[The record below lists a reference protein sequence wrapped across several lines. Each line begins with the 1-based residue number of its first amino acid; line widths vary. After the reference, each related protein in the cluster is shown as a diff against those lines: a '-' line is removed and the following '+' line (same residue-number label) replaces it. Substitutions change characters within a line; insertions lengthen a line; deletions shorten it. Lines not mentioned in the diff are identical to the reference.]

1 MILKRQKNKSNRSLK
16 VIEVIKKSI
25 SQILLKND
33 LPLNP
38 NFRFPLSV
46 VSVDLSSDL
55 RIAYVYISTHEI
67 IDDEEIIKRLESCKK
82 YISDEMN
89 LLVDLKFMPKLIF
102 RNDEQIL
109 NYKKI
114 NELLNSKKVQEDLKK
129 FL

>member
-55 RIAYVYISTHEI
+55 RIAYVYISTHET

-82 YISDEMN
+82 YISTEMN

-129 FL
+129 

>member
-33 LPLNP
+33 LPLYS
-38 NFRFPLSV
+38 NFQFPLSV
-46 VSVDLSSDL
+46 ISVDLSSDL
-55 RIAYVYISTHEI
+55 RIAYIYVSTHEI
-67 IDDEEIIKRLESCKK
+67 IDDEEIINRLDSCKK
-82 YISDEMN
+82 YISSEMN

-102 RNDEQIL
+102 RNDKQIL
-109 NYKKI
+109 SHKKI

-129 FL
+129 

>member
-16 VIEVIKKSI
+16 VVEVIKKSI

-46 VSVDLSSDL
+46 VSVDLSNDL
-55 RIAYVYISTHEI
+55 RIAYVYISSHET

-82 YISDEMN
+82 YISAEMN

-102 RNDEQIL
+102 RNDKQIL

-129 FL
+129 

>member
-16 VIEVIKKSI
+16 VIEIIKKSI

-38 NFRFPLSV
+38 NFCFPLIV

-55 RIAYVYISTHEI
+55 RIAYVYISTHET

-82 YISDEMN
+82 YISAEMN

-129 FL
+129 

>member
-33 LPLNP
+33 LPLYP
-38 NFRFPLSV
+38 NFQFPLSV

-55 RIAYVYISTHEI
+55 RIAYIYVSTHEI
-67 IDDEEIIKRLESCKK
+67 IDDEEIINRLDSCKK
-82 YISDEMN
+82 YLSSEMN
-89 LLVDLKFMPKLIF
+89 LLIDLKFMPKLIF
-102 RNDEQIL
+102 RNDKQIL
-109 NYKKI
+109 SHKKI

-129 FL
+129 

>member
-1 MILKRQKNKSNRSLK
+1 MILRRQKNKSNRSLK

-33 LPLNP
+33 LPLYP
-38 NFRFPLSV
+38 NFQFPLSV

-55 RIAYVYISTHEI
+55 RIAYVYISTHET
-67 IDDEEIIKRLESCKK
+67 IDNEEIIKRLESCKK
-82 YISDEMN
+82 YISAEMN

-129 FL
+129 

>member
-1 MILKRQKNKSNRSLK
+1 VILKRQKIKSNRSLK

-46 VSVDLSSDL
+46 VSVDLSNDL
-55 RIAYVYISTHEI
+55 RIAYVYISTHET
-67 IDDEEIIKRLESCKK
+67 IDDEEIIKRLDLCKK
-82 YISDEMN
+82 YISAEMN

-129 FL
+129 

>member
-16 VIEVIKKSI
+16 VNEVIKKSI

-46 VSVDLSSDL
+46 VSADLSSDL
-55 RIAYVYISTHEI
+55 RIAYIYISTHET
-67 IDDEEIIKRLESCKK
+67 IDDEEVIKRLESCKK
-82 YISDEMN
+82 YISAEMN

-102 RNDEQIL
+102 RNDKQIL
-109 NYKKI
+109 SYKKI

-129 FL
+129 

>member
-1 MILKRQKNKSNRSLK
+1 MILKREKNKSNRSLK

-38 NFRFPLSV
+38 KFRFPLSV

-55 RIAYVYISTHEI
+55 RIAYVYISTHET

-82 YISDEMN
+82 YISAEMN

-109 NYKKI
+109 SYKKI

-129 FL
+129 

>member
-1 MILKRQKNKSNRSLK
+1 MILKKQKNKSNITLK

-33 LPLNP
+33 LPLYP
-38 NFRFPLSV
+38 NFQFPLSV

-55 RIAYVYISTHEI
+55 RIAYIYVSTHEI
-67 IDDEEIIKRLESCKK
+67 IDDEEIINRLDSCKK
-82 YISDEMN
+82 YISSEMN

-102 RNDEQIL
+102 RNDKQIL
-109 NYKKI
+109 SHKKI

-129 FL
+129 

>member
-25 SQILLKND
+25 SQILLQND
-33 LPLNP
+33 LPLYP
-38 NFRFPLSV
+38 NFQFPLSV

-55 RIAYVYISTHEI
+55 RIAYIYVSTHEI
-67 IDDEEIIKRLESCKK
+67 IDDEEIINRLDSCKK
-82 YISDEMN
+82 YISSEMN

-102 RNDEQIL
+102 RNDKQIL
-109 NYKKI
+109 THKKI

-129 FL
+129 K

>member
-1 MILKRQKNKSNRSLK
+1 VILRRQKNKSNRSLK

-38 NFRFPLSV
+38 NFQFPLSV

-55 RIAYVYISTHEI
+55 RIAYIYVSTYES
-67 IDDEEIIKRLESCKK
+67 IDEEEIIKRLDLCKK
-82 YISDEMN
+82 YISSKMN
-89 LLVDLKFMPKLIF
+89 LLIDLKFMPKLIF
-102 RNDEQIL
+102 RNDKQIL
-109 NYKKI
+109 RHKKI

-129 FL
+129 

>member
-1 MILKRQKNKSNRSLK
+1 MILKREKNKSNRSLK

-55 RIAYVYISTHEI
+55 RIAYIYISTHEI
-67 IDDEEIIKRLESCKK
+67 IDDEEIINRLDSCKK
-82 YISDEMN
+82 YISAEMN

-102 RNDEQIL
+102 RNDKQI
-109 NYKKI
+109 YSHKKI
-114 NELLNSKKVQEDLKK
+114 NELLNSTKVQEDLKK
-129 FL
+129 

>member
-1 MILKRQKNKSNRSLK
+1 MILKREKNKSNRSLK

-25 SQILLKND
+25 SQILIKND

-55 RIAYVYISTHEI
+55 RIAYVYISTHET
-67 IDDEEIIKRLESCKK
+67 IDDEEIIKRLELCKK
-82 YISDEMN
+82 YISAEMN

-129 FL
+129 

>member
-1 MILKRQKNKSNRSLK
+1 MILKRQKNKSNRSHK

-55 RIAYVYISTHEI
+55 RIAYVYISTHET
-67 IDDEEIIKRLESCKK
+67 IDDEEIIKRLETCKK
-82 YISDEMN
+82 YISAEMN

-102 RNDEQIL
+102 RKDKQIL
-109 NYKKI
+109 SHKKI

-129 FL
+129 

>member
-33 LPLNP
+33 LPLYT
-38 NFRFPLSV
+38 NFQFPLSV
-46 VSVDLSSDL
+46 VSVDLSNDL
-55 RIAYVYISTHEI
+55 RIAYIYVSTHET
-67 IDDEEIIKRLESCKK
+67 IDDEEIIKRLDSCKK
-82 YISDEMN
+82 YISSEMN
-89 LLVDLKFMPKLIF
+89 LLIDLKFMPKLIF

-109 NYKKI
+109 SHKKI

-129 FL
+129 

>member
-1 MILKRQKNKSNRSLK
+1 MILRRQKNKSNRSLK

-38 NFRFPLSV
+38 NFQFPLSV

-55 RIAYVYISTHEI
+55 RIAYIYVSTYES
-67 IDDEEIIKRLESCKK
+67 IDEEEIIKRLDLCKK
-82 YISDEMN
+82 YISSKMN
-89 LLVDLKFMPKLIF
+89 LLIDLKFMPKLIF
-102 RNDEQIL
+102 RNDKQIL
-109 NYKKI
+109 RHKKI

-129 FL
+129 

>member
-46 VSVDLSSDL
+46 ISVDLSSDL
-55 RIAYVYISTHEI
+55 RIAYIYVSTHEI
-67 IDDEEIIKRLESCKK
+67 IDDEEIINRLDSCKK
-82 YISDEMN
+82 YISSEMN

-129 FL
+129 

>member
-55 RIAYVYISTHEI
+55 RIAYVYISTHET

-82 YISDEMN
+82 YISAEMN

-109 NYKKI
+109 SYKKI
-114 NELLNSKKVQEDLKK
+114 NELLNSKKVQEDIKK
-129 FL
+129 